1 MKFYTNVYY
10 DGNNALVREITDQRV
25 NKTERF
31 KPSVFILTDK
41 NTKYKTVDGKN
52 TEKIELQNSFDLSEF
67 KERYKDVRGFEIHG
81 DIGTEYQYI
90 NQNYEAEFEYDYSL
104 LKILYIDIETT
115 CEEGFPDIQDPRE
128 KVIAITCKIDGNI
141 TVFCLGSFHTDRKN
155 IEVRQHCDEKDLLY
169 NFIQFMANTKP
180 DIISGWSVKYFDI
193 PYLVNRIKSFEDD
206 ALSYKKLSPWGIVKQ
221 KFITRNGKETCTFNL
236 IGISVL
242 DYYELYKTFTYTN
255 QESYALDHIAWVEL
269 GDRKIS
275 YTDYDNIS
283 DFYKNNFQLFIEYNI
298 KDVELVEKLE
308 NKMRLMELAVA
319 LAYSAG
325 VNFTDV
331 FSQVRTWD
339 VIIYNH
345 LMRRNIIIPS
355 KKDNDKND
363 QYAGAYVKDPL
374 VGMHNWIVSF
384 DIASMYPSSIMQF
397 NISPETYRGQHDIK
411 LLPEDITSPRPN
423 AEKIFLEA
431 KSKNFYITANGTY
444 YDNTKQGFLAELM
457 DKMFK
462 ERKTYKNKMI
472 EAKKNLEEINK
483 ELQKR
488 GLLVK

>member
-1 MKFYTNVYY
+1 M
-10 DGNNALVREITDQRV
+10 
-25 NKTERF
+25 
-31 KPSVFILTDK
+31 
-41 NTKYKTVDGKN
+41 
-52 TEKIELQNSFDLSEF
+52 
-67 KERYKDVRGFEIHG
+67 
-81 DIGTEYQYI
+81 
-90 NQNYEAEFEYDYSL
+90 
-104 LKILYIDIETT
+104 YIDIETT

-308 NKMRLMELAVA
+308 HKMRLMELAVA

-431 KSKNFYITANGTY
+431 KSKNFSITANGTY